1 MFSSSIKSFF
11 SGSDGD
17 PGSGTYHYS
26 FSRGGPSIG
35 FGQGQGGFNFNL
47 GGADGFKIPI
57 RFGGGGKSDGDD
69 SSAEDRSAGIRIP
82 FMPGGGGRHA
92 HVIGRTSR
100 KARENPFVGIE
111 NQNYDEICKKCRD
124 EDILFE
130 DPEFPADNSSLF
142 YDENAP
148 TRGNIEW
155 KRPKEICDD
164 PKFLIEGASRFDVK
178 QGELGDCWL
187 LAAVA
192 SLTIDQKLLFRVVP
206 QDQNFEESYTGCF
219 RFRFWHQGEW
229 IEVVVDD
236 RIPTYYGQLIYMHST
251 EKNEFWSALL
261 EKAYAKLCG
270 SYESL
275 KGGSSSE
282 AMEDFTGGVT
292 ESIDLASPPEKLFN
306 IMLKAFQRSSL
317 MGCSIDADP
326 NELEAKLSNGL
337 ICGHAY
343 SITAC
348 KYVDIQTPRVKGKI
362 PMVRIRNPWGESE
375 WNGPWSDQS
384 EEWRFIPDEEK
395 LEIGLVNEEDGEF
408 WMSFQDFCKNFKKL
422 EICNLAP
429 DSLDEEELNA
439 RSKKRWESTCESG
452 SWIPGVSAGGCRNYL
467 DTFWT
472 NPQFRVTLTDADDD
486 DDDNMCTLIV
496 AVLQKDR
503 RKKRKEGIELLT
515 IGYMIYRL
523 KEGDETGVKDIN
535 FFKYNP
541 SAGKSPSFI
550 NMREICGRHK
560 LEPGSYIIVP
570 STFEPRHKGDFL
582 MRVFSEKA
590 NQTGVMDEQTGLDD
604 NQVDSGP
611 TDEEREQ
618 GEQLRNNFKEIAGDD
633 MEIDAF
639 ELEDIL
645 NTVFTKG
652 SAVEFDF
659 EGFGIEPCR
668 SMVALHDGD
677 MSGKL
682 GFEEFKSLWRD
693 LRIWKANFKNFDSDN
708 SGYLNSYELRSA
720 LRNAGFKLSNSS
732 LHTLV
737 ARYSNKEG
745 QIAFADFIMCA
756 IRLKSILA
764 SFRNSDPDQTG
775 IAAFHLEDFIQIAM
789 YS

>member
-1 MFSSSIKSFF
+1 
-11 SGSDGD
+11 
-17 PGSGTYHYS
+17 
-26 FSRGGPSIG
+26 
-35 FGQGQGGFNFNL
+35 
-47 GGADGFKIPI
+47 
-57 RFGGGGKSDGDD
+57 
-69 SSAEDRSAGIRIP
+69 
-82 FMPGGGGRHA
+82 MPGGGGRHA

-142 YDENAP
+142 FDENAP

-236 RIPTYYGQLIYMHST
+236 RIPTYYDQLIYMHST

-292 ESIDLASPPEKLFN
+292 ESIDLTSPPEKLFN

-317 MGCSIDADP
+317 MGCSLDADP
-326 NELEAKLSNGL
+326 NELEAKLPNGL

-439 RSKKRWESTCESG
+439 RSKKRWESTCENG

-523 KEGDETGVKDIN
+523 KEGDETGVKDVN

-560 LEPGSYIIVP
+560 LEPGSYLIVP

-611 TDEEREQ
+611 TDEEWEQ

-639 ELEDIL
+639 ELKDIL
-645 NTVFTKG
+645 NTVFTK
-652 SAVEFDF
+652 EFDF

-708 SGYLNSYELRSA
+708 SGCLNSYELRSA